1 AAACCAAYLYGSLR
15 VEQVHTRQSALP
27 TFAVGVLQANIP
39 QELKWERS
47 AMERSFAA
55 YERLALEARG
65 KGAKLIVWPETS
77 APALVAVKEREWRQV
92 LRISEKVGVPM
103 LVGAPSYKEND
114 GKTSYYNSAFLVA
127 DGMLRSRYDK
137 IHLVPFGEYMPLDW
151 LLPLG
156 SGIAVL
162 EADYS
167 PGKTMTVMKLPSGP
181 AFSVLICYE
190 AIFPA
195 MARMAIAE
203 GAQILVNIVN
213 DGWFA
218 GTAAP
223 YQHLAMAGVRSIENR
238 APLVRATNTGISAI
252 FDAAGTMTASISWD
266 VCGVLVSD
274 VPAGPPLWSLY
285 REYGDVFALI
295 CVTLSFC
302 TIIWAAKPTK

>member
-1 AAACCAAYLYGSLR
+1 
-15 VEQVHTRQSALP
+15 
-27 TFAVGVLQANIP
+27 
-39 QELKWERS
+39 
-47 AMERSFAA
+47 
-55 YERLALEARG
+55 
-65 KGAKLIVWPETS
+65 
-77 APALVAVKEREWRQV
+77 
-92 LRISEKVGVPM
+92 
-103 LVGAPSYKEND
+103 
-114 GKTSYYNSAFLVA
+114 
-127 DGMLRSRYDK
+127 
-137 IHLVPFGEYMPLDW
+137 
-151 LLPLG
+151 
-156 SGIAVL
+156 
-162 EADYS
+162 
-167 PGKTMTVMKLPSGP
+167 MTVMKLPGVP

-195 MARMAIAE
+195 MARMAIAD

-252 FDAAGTMTASISWD
+252 FDAAGTMTASIPWD
-266 VCGVLVSD
+266 VCGVIVAD

-302 TIIWAAKPTK
+302 TIMWAAKPTK